1 MSNPIIDEW
10 TSPNGDVRL
19 IVGDCLRVME
29 TLADS
34 SIDLI
39 LTDPPYF
46 KVKDAASCAWDHQWD
61 TSDGFLAWM
70 GVLCGQWQ
78 RVLKPNGSLYVFAS
92 PQMAWGVEGEVR
104 KRFNVLQRITWGKPA
119 FATKAEMNPKEWQ
132 RQFFPVTEAIIFAEH
147 FGADNIAK
155 GEAGYGAKCDE
166 LRGFVFEP
174 LRAYLANE
182 WERAGLTARDCNT
195 ATASQMAGH
204 YLSRVQW
211 ALPTE
216 EKYNQM
222 RDFANKAGGD
232 YLRREYEDLRR
243 EYEDLRREYEDLRRP
258 FSVTPDVPYTDVWD
272 FPTVGA
278 YDGKHPCEKPLKMIE
293 HIVKVSSKPGAT
305 VLDCFAGS
313 GVVGTAA
320 RNFGRKAILC
330 EIDSG
335 WFKRI
340 KNELRQGDLFHGDR
354 PSGERKPKGAV

>member
-1 MSNPIIDEW
+1 VAE
-10 TSPNGDVRL
+10 
-19 IVGDCLRVME
+19 
-29 TLADS
+29 A
-34 SIDLI
+34 
-39 LTDPPYF
+39 F
-46 KVKDAASCAWDHQWD
+46 Q
-61 TSDGFLAWM
+61 
-70 GVLCGQWQ
+70 
-78 RVLKPNGSLYVFAS
+78 LKSGS
-92 PQMAWGVEGEVR
+92 R
-104 KRFNVLQRITWGKPA
+104 T
-119 FATKAEMNPKEWQ
+119 
-132 RQFFPVTEAIIFAEH
+132 VT
-147 FGADNIAK
+147 G
-155 GEAGYGAKCDE
+155 
-166 LRGFVFEP
+166 
-174 LRAYLANE
+174 
-182 WERAGLTARDCNT
+182 
-195 ATASQMAGH
+195 MAGH
-204 YLSRVQW
+204 WFGQVQL

-216 EKYNQM
+216 ENYVWL
-222 RDFANKAGGD
+222 RGLFAGD